1 MATDTTTTLQ
11 RRLRRAGTAF
21 GVGSAIH
28 VADHLRRGQG
38 SVSELL
44 FTLGNSALVLQVVT
58 VTLIVVCH
66 RSAARLAAVAGP
78 TLAIAF
84 TAAHWLPRFSA
95 VSDPVWE
102 ITSMPWLSVI
112 ASVGEIAG
120 AVAIGWAGASIELAS
135 ARRRTIA
142 T

>member
-1 MATDTTTTLQ
+1 MATDTTTLE
-11 RRLRRAGTAF
+11 RRLYRAGIAF
-21 GVGSAIH
+21 DVGSAIH
-28 VADHLRRGQG
+28 VADHLRRGQS

-44 FTLGNSALVLQVVT
+44 FALGNSALVLQVVV
-58 VTLIVVCH
+58 VTLIVVHH
-66 RSAARLAAVAGP
+66 RNAARLAAVAGP

-84 TAAHWLPRFSA
+84 TAAHWLPRWSA
-95 VSDPVWE
+95 ASDPVWE

-120 AVAIGWAGASIELAS
+120 AVAIGWAGASIELA
-135 ARRRTIA
+135 ATRRRTVA